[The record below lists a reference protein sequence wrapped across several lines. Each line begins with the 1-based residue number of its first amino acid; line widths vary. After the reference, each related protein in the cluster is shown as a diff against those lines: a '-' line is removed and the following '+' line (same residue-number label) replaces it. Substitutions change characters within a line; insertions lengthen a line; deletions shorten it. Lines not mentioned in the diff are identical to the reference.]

1 MYGNSTVSEMYGNSI
16 ITIPVY
22 SSNSAKSIKFLS
34 DNAIIRVLNKN
45 KPIIYMAN
53 KEVELKI
60 QKG

>member
-1 MYGNSTVSEMYGNSI
+1 M

-60 QKG
+60 